1 MTNFNYTGNKVING
15 TNDADFIYNDNA
27 NNVTIYAGS
36 GNDQITNDVGR
47 FVYLDGG
54 DGKDTLITDESEGAL
69 SYGGDYATLVGGAGN
84 DVIFAWADHAFVDAG
99 ADNDYIQ
106 VSDYSTITSG
116 TGEDT
121 MYCSVISQGEM
132 TITDFDETK
141 DVLELDQSI
150 FYATGDSKLFTVTS
164 YTGGVILEN
173 KYNKIDFKGQTLEHL
188 KKVNVT
194 YQNPIESSSALPKTY
209 IKLSTLIYGTSEPKN
224 NIISNTANNAMV
236 AGSDDNDIITNT
248 GSYVTIHGNG
258 GNDSIVS
265 GNDSEGKTIN
275 YNVTINSGTGDDTVE
290 VYSSNVAVYGGEGD
304 DYLLTWYLAEHLTID
319 AGKDSD
325 IIENYAAKT
334 SINGGSGNDVI
345 RNFSGQNSYVLT
357 ATDVTMNGGS
367 GNDAIYLSRYP
378 EIAQYESGND
388 IIYNY
393 SSTDKIQLLS
403 GNISKASLK
412 ESDVIVTIGDGS
424 ITIKDAKD
432 EKITIVNA
440 QNETITFTNNYDSKS
455 NRNDTD
461 TTIYNGIDVDVSK
474 SSLASLKV
482 AKDILSALNKIAQS
496 KLDNK
501 DDTSFIGSVAGTIS
515 SLYAIVNSAIKMG
528 DSKYSNDESKKLNE
542 SEFYKEWLNLGTN
555 VTKLSSN
562 LPKMLGKAG
571 FVTPLSSY
579 VMTLVT
585 NVIAS
590 SGDEGAGKDEVAAIM
605 ESSLNIAAQT
615 IKLFGNTAFGK
626 TIAGGILNK
635 LATNVASKAFWLIP
649 PIVGLYVG
657 YETYKENLGTYS
669 DDGYEESITIRNAFI
684 DGAVDFLHTTFTKWT
699 FGLDD
704 DVFNAIQSALSW
716 WTKKRGLKEV
726 ELTDRNYMEWIGEA
740 IKIVMDG
747 AMHIDV
753 TAKDGKLSNTF
764 DEVII
769 NGRSAADEIRN
780 HGNKVSIYGCSGDDT
795 VTTSKETSKNY
806 VHLGKGNDLILVDDT
821 DSTIYGDGDD
831 DSIYV
836 GADSKV
842 ENGGHEIYGEAGN
855 DVIYLTNVDKN
866 TISGGKG
873 NDIIILEKSNNQLII
888 YGNSDGNDIIFGYNE
903 TDKIRLAATTYS
915 TIEGEKDITIKSGSG
930 SIVLSDAKGKKL
942 NISSRYDVKNATSV
956 TLSDTTVTPFK
967 IGSNI
972 VNIDATKRT
981 KPIKINGNTLANI
994 INGGSDSDSIYGGTG
1009 NDSILGNAGNDKLY
1023 GEAGADTLA
1032 GGKGNDTLTGG
1043 AGNDVFIYKSG
1054 QGNDIV
1060 TDYSTSDKVSI
1071 TGGKY
1076 IRSTVGNDVKFT
1088 VGTGSILLK
1097 GAKTKNIIVSGTE
1110 DTKSTTSIVLTN
1122 SDKSSFTAISNIKTI
1137 NASNRS
1143 RAIKITGN
1151 ALANTIR
1158 GGSVVDTIYGAAGN
1172 DSILGN
1178 NGNDKLFGDNGNDT
1192 IYGGAGNDSIQGG
1205 AGADKLFGDAG
1216 ADTLV
1221 GGKGN
1226 DTFTGG
1232 AGNDVFVYASGDGN
1246 DVITDY
1252 TAGQDKIKITGA
1264 KISKASVSGSDVILT
1279 VGSGKITVKNGKN
1292 KKLSIYNNSNSLINT
1307 IIGGNKVIENYTNR
1321 KTISGTSS
1329 NDTIDNVADNV
1340 TINSGAGNDS
1350 IVSWGDN
1357 IKINAGAG
1365 NDKVY
1370 ATGEKI
1376 SMLGGAGN
1384 DSLNCAYGHYA
1395 TINGGKGNDTL
1406 SGSSYADVFQ
1416 YSNGD
1421 GNDVIYNYDK
1431 SDKILLSSSS
1441 SYSTMTSG
1449 QDIVVKVDSGKMTL
1463 KYAKGTKLNIV
1474 GGKKNSGSNT
1484 DTEKGENISNS
1495 TKNKTINGSSG
1506 KDTISNIAGGVKIYA
1521 AAGNDSIYSSV
1532 SSTNTIRS
1540 HYGYVTIDGGTGND
1554 TIYNNDPYIS
1564 INGGTGN
1571 DSIYNNYNYMDY
1583 DCGYYV
1589 TMKGGAG
1596 NDTITKS
1603 DYSMYNVI
1611 QYASGDG
1618 NDIINGYNSSDT
1630 IQISG
1635 SSYSTQASGNNV
1647 IIKVG
1652 NGQMTLKDAKGTTL
1666 NITGTSNYEERWFLE
1681 GDDNYLTADV
1691 SNILKNDN
1699 LIADDYKLESELQ
1712 FYQGNELESLTHNYN
1727 QLKHNDK

>member
-84 DVIFAWADHAFVDAG
+84 DVIFAWADHALVDAG

-106 VSDYSTITSG
+106 VSNYSTITGG

-173 KYNKIDFKGQTLEHL
+173 KYNKIDFKGQTLERL
-188 KKVNVT
+188 KNANVT

-769 NGRSAADEIRN
+769 NGRSTADEIRN

-873 NDIIILEKSNNQLII
+873 NDIIILENSNNQLII

-1023 GEAGADTLA
+1023 GEAGADTLN

-1060 TDYSTSDKVSI
+1060 TDYSTGDKVSI

-1076 IRSTVGNDVKFT
+1076 TRSTVGNDVKFT

-1097 GAKTKNIIVSGTE
+1097 GAKTKNITVSGTE
-1110 DTKSTTSIVLTN
+1110 GTKSTTTTTSFTLTN
-1122 SDKSSFTAISNIKTI
+1122 SDKSTYNATSKIKNI
-1137 NASNRS
+1137 NASSRS
-1143 RAIKITGN
+1143 TAIKITGN
-1151 ALANTIR
+1151 TLANSIK
-1158 GGSVVDTIYGAAGN
+1158 GGKGADTI
-1172 DSILGN
+1172 S
-1178 NGNDKLFGDNGNDT
+1178 
-1192 IYGGAGNDSIQGG
+1192 GG
-1205 AGADKLFGDAG
+1205 KG
-1216 ADTLV
+1216 ADTL
-1221 GGKGN
+1221 
-1226 DTFTGG
+1226 TGG
-1232 AGNDVFVYASGDGN
+1232 
-1246 DVITDY
+1246 
-1252 TAGQDKIKITGA
+1252 
-1264 KISKASVSGSDVILT
+1264 
-1279 VGSGKITVKNGKN
+1279 
-1292 KKLSIYNNSNSLINT
+1292 
-1307 IIGGNKVIENYTNR
+1307 
-1321 KTISGTSS
+1321 
-1329 NDTIDNVADNV
+1329 
-1340 TINSGAGNDS
+1340 SGAD
-1350 IVSWGDN
+1350 I
-1357 IKINAGAG
+1357 
-1365 NDKVY
+1365 
-1370 ATGEKI
+1370 
-1376 SMLGGAGN
+1376 
-1384 DSLNCAYGHYA
+1384 
-1395 TINGGKGNDTL
+1395 
-1406 SGSSYADVFQ
+1406 FQ

-1421 GNDVIYNYDK
+1421 GNDTITDYTAQ
-1431 SDKILLSSSS
+1431 DKISLSSSS
-1441 SYSTMTSG
+1441 SYSTTKSG
-1449 QDIVVKVDSGKMTL
+1449 SDVIINVGNGSIRLKNAGSKKV
-1463 KYAKGTKLNIV
+1463 NIV
-1474 GGKKNSGSNT
+1474 GGKKTTSTTSGGTST
-1484 DTEKGENISNS
+1484 STTKGQNIYND
-1495 TKNKTINGSSG
+1495 TKNKTVNGTAYN
-1506 KDTISNIAGGVKIYA
+1506 DTIMTAANNVKVYAG
-1521 AAGNDSIYSSV
+1521 AGNDSIYSSGGG
-1532 SSTNTIRS
+1532 TIKK
-1540 HYGYVTIDGGTGND
+1540 VTIDGGAGDD
-1554 TIYNNDPYIS
+1554 TITNYAGYVSISGGAGVDKIS
-1564 INGGTGN
+1564 INTGEHVTINGGKGN
-1571 DSIYNNYNYMDY
+1571 DNINL
-1583 DCGYYV
+1583 GF
-1589 TMKGGAG
+1589 
-1596 NDTITKS
+1596 S
-1603 DYSMYNVI
+1603 DYNVI
-1611 QYASGDG
+1611 QYTSGDG
-1618 NDIINGYNSSDT
+1618 NDVINGYDSDDT
-1630 IQISG
+1630 IKISG
-1635 SSYSTQASGNNV
+1635 ASYSTQASGSDVIVKVGSGKMTLKNARYETLNISGNSTSTTTTKVPSGYTTVNVDISNWINNTNNKDKVLINGTSDKDYIYNYGSNVIVNSNSGNDEIISFDDGKNVTLNGGKGNDTIHSWSNDSIIDGGDGNDSLYAAFTNVTIKAGKGNDNIELGFCETVIQYAEGDGNDTILGLGSNDKIQITSGQYSTMSSGNDV

-1652 NGQMTLKDAKGTTL
+1652 DNKITIKEAKIRSMPTIIGTK
-1666 NITGTSNYEERWFLE
+1666 NYEERWFLE

-1712 FYQGNELESLTHNYN
+1712 FHQGNELESLKHNYN